1 MEDTILKR
9 LRIPLLLL
17 LIFSLISLS
26 ACSSLSNKK
35 GEPVGNFT
43 YTDENGKPFGMKDLK
58 GKLWVA
64 NFIFTSCT
72 TICPQLTYQMSELQK
87 KAKKEGLKDVHFVSF
102 SVDPEVDTPKRLK
115 NYASNFQPDFSTW
128 HLLTGYSQA
137 DVEKFA
143 LDKFKELVKKPE
155 NDTQVVHGTSF
166 YLINKKGEI
175 IKDYSGGKDFQAE
188 EIIKDLK
195 GLD

>member
-1 MEDTILKR
+1 MKH

-17 LIFSLISLS
+17 LILSLISLG
-26 ACSSLSNKK
+26 ACSNTLSQKK
-35 GEPVGNFT
+35 GEPVGNFN

-58 GKLWVA
+58 GKVWVS

-87 KAKKEGLKDVHFVSF
+87 KAKAEGLKDVHFVSF

-115 NYASNFQPDFSTW
+115 DYASHFEPDFTTW
-128 HLLTGYSQA
+128 HLLTGYSQKEI
-137 DVEKFA
+137 EKLA
-143 LDKFKELVKKPE
+143 LDKFKEFVKKPE

-175 IKDYSGGKDFQAE
+175 INDYSGGKDFQPE

-195 GLD
+195 LLD

>member
-1 MEDTILKR
+1 MKK

-17 LIFSLISLS
+17 LILSLISLS
-26 ACSSLSNKK
+26 ACSALSNKK

-43 YTDENGKPFGMKDLK
+43 YTDENGNPFGMKDLK
-58 GKLWVA
+58 GKVWVA

-102 SVDPEVDTPKRLK
+102 SVDPEVDTPKSMK
-115 NYASNFQPDFSTW
+115 DYASHFQPDFSTW

-137 DVEKFA
+137 DIEKLA

-155 NDTQVVHGTSF
+155 NDTQVIHGTSF

-175 IKDYSGGKDFQAE
+175 IKDYSGGTKFKPD

-195 GLD
+195 SLD

>member
-1 MEDTILKR
+1 MKR

-17 LIFSLISLS
+17 LILSLISLS
-26 ACSSLSNKK
+26 ACSSSLSNKK

-72 TICPQLTYQMSELQK
+72 TICPQLTFQMSDLQK
-87 KAKKEGLKDVHFVSF
+87 KAKKEGLKDVQFVSF

-115 NYASNFQPDFSTW
+115 DYVSHFQPDFSTW
-128 HLLTGYSQA
+128 HVLTGYSQA
-137 DVEKFA
+137 DIEKFG
-143 LDKFKELVKKPE
+143 LDKFKMLVKKPE

-175 IKDYSGGKDFQAE
+175 IKDYSGGKDFQPE